1 MSNQKS
7 IVFVGVE
14 VDLFKMCFVET
25 SLNVSQP
32 RQENEEQWEEFE
44 LIVIDETS
52 ATANADLSKSLQNP
66 AVRSV
71 VFQDIEELDA
81 SLLHTLRQF
90 YDSGGLVVYF
100 GIDGVFTDS
109 SALSKQFD
117 LPEAWSYSGYTKYEY
132 ETTTIAT
139 DSIGFNVMESQYSKS
154 NMLLVPMQDRWMV
167 PKAVPLHRY
176 LLENAG
182 CLDDDAS
189 DDEWTRD
196 AERVKAGYIK
206 YCEELYEYCPLAVH
220 KNKNCGRL
228 AYLGFVNGDGNV
240 PYIVRALVTNK
251 GRRD

>member
-7 IVFVGVE
+7 IVFVGVD
-14 VDLFKMCFVET
+14 VDLFKICFVKT
-25 SLNVSQP
+25 K
-32 RQENEEQWEEFE
+32 EQWEEFE

-100 GIDGVFTDS
+100 GIDGVFTDP

-117 LPEAWSYSGYTKYEY
+117 LPEAWSFSGYTKYEY
-132 ETTTIAT
+132 ETTTVAM
-139 DSIGFNVMESQYSKS
+139 DYIGFNVMESQYSKS

-176 LLENAG
+176 LVENAG

-189 DDEWTRD
+189 DDELTCD
-196 AERVKAGYIK
+196 AERVKAGYIKYIK

-220 KNKNCGRL
+220 ENKNGGRL